1 MRAGRADTLLQ
12 ESGPIVRGNRTQ
24 LANQV
29 VERVS
34 DHFRR
39 TAFPAMKA
47 PAEIVERTPAAA
59 LLANDG
65 VYLQPDEVAFGV
77 VVEPA
82 PPVLPLRTEHPERLH
97 GHGGVFERAPGAALT
112 VVEHSRGHRQFFPVL
127 LGCPQARACC

>member
-12 ESGPIVRGNRTQ
+12 QSGPIVRCNHIQ

-47 PAEIVERTPAAA
+47 PAEIVKRTPAAA

-65 VYLQPDEVAFGV
+65 VNLQPDEVAFGV

-82 PPVLPLRTEHPERLH
+82 PPVLPLRTEHPERLY
-97 GHGGVFERAPGAALT
+97 GHGSVFEWAAVAACTVIAP
-112 VVEHSRGHRQFFPVL
+112 SRRHCHLF
-127 LGCPQARACC
+127 

>member
-12 ESGPIVRGNRTQ
+12 QSGPIIRGNRIQ

-47 PAEIVERTPAAA
+47 PAEIVKRMPAAA

-65 VYLQPDEVAFGV
+65 INLQPDEIAFGV

-82 PPVLPLRTEHPERLH
+82 SPVLPLRTEHPERLR
-97 GHGGVFERAPGAALT
+97 GHGGVFERAPGAART
-112 VVEHSRGHRQFFPVL
+112 VIEHSRGHRQFFPVL
-127 LGCPQARACC
+127 LWAPQP